1 MAPTVFYLTPL
12 PAVGELAVL
21 DGKEGHHAATVRR
34 IRVGERLLLSDG
46 AGGLAD
52 TVVVGA
58 EKNRLELTVQ
68 SRTDMPRATPTVT
81 LVQALPKADRSELA
95 IELATEA
102 GIDAVVPWQSAR
114 CVARWEGPKATKG
127 VARWRSTAAEAAK
140 QSRRAYIPEVSE
152 LHDSRSVY
160 ALVHRIVAG
169 GGIVA
174 VLHEAA
180 TSAFRD
186 LPFDSVPEVAIV
198 VGPEGGLD
206 DREIAALTEA
216 GATPVVLGPTVLRTS
231 TAGAVAL
238 GALGVLTTR
247 WAQLPPDFPNA

>member
-1 MAPTVFYLTPL
+1 MAPTVFYLSPL
-12 PAVGELAVL
+12 PQVGELAVL

-34 IRVGERLLLSDG
+34 IRVGERVLLGDG

-52 TVVVGA
+52 TVVSAA

-68 SRTDMPRATPTVT
+68 SRSEMPPPTPAVT

-95 IELATEA
+95 VELATEA
-102 GIDAVVPWQSAR
+102 GVDAVVPWQSSR
-114 CVARWEGPKATKG
+114 CVARWEGPKAVKG
-127 VARWRSTAAEAAK
+127 VAKWRSTAAEAAK
-140 QSRRAYIPEVSE
+140 QSRRAYIPEVAE

-160 ALVHRIVAG
+160 ALVGDIVER

-174 VLHEAA
+174 VLHEEA

-186 LPFDSVPEVAIV
+186 LPFGEVPEVAIV

-206 DREIAALTEA
+206 DREVAALTEA

-238 GALGVLTTR
+238 GALGVLTSR
-247 WAQLPPDFPNA
+247 WTQLPPDFQTA

>member
-81 LVQALPKADRSELA
+81 LIQALPKADRSELA

-160 ALVHRIVAG
+160 
-169 GGIVA
+169 
-174 VLHEAA
+174 
-180 TSAFRD
+180 
-186 LPFDSVPEVAIV
+186 
-198 VGPEGGLD
+198 
-206 DREIAALTEA
+206 
-216 GATPVVLGPTVLRTS
+216 
-231 TAGAVAL
+231 
-238 GALGVLTTR
+238 
-247 WAQLPPDFPNA
+247 

>member
-1 MAPTVFYLTPL
+1 MAPTVFYLSPL
-12 PAVGELAVL
+12 PQVGELAVL

-34 IRVGERLLLSDG
+34 IRVGERVLLGDG

-52 TVVVGA
+52 TVVSAA

-68 SRTDMPRATPTVT
+68 SRSEMPPPTPAVT

-95 IELATEA
+95 VELATEA
-102 GIDAVVPWQSAR
+102 GVDAVVPWQSSR
-114 CVARWEGPKATKG
+114 CVARWEGPKAVKG
-127 VARWRSTAAEAAK
+127 VAKWRSTAAETAK
-140 QSRRAYIPEVSE
+140 QSRRAYIPEVAE

-160 ALVHRIVAG
+160 ALVGDIVER

-174 VLHEAA
+174 VLHEEA

-186 LPFDSVPEVAIV
+186 LPFGEVPEVAIV

-206 DREIAALTEA
+206 DREVAALTEA

-238 GALGVLTTR
+238 GALGVLTSR
-247 WAQLPPDFPNA
+247 WTQLPPDFQTA

>member
-1 MAPTVFYLTPL
+1 MAPTVFYLSPL
-12 PAVGELAVL
+12 PQVGELAVL

-34 IRVGERLLLSDG
+34 IRVGERVLLGDG

-52 TVVVGA
+52 TVVSAA

-68 SRTDMPRATPTVT
+68 SRSEMPPPTPAVT

-95 IELATEA
+95 VELATEA
-102 GIDAVVPWQSAR
+102 GVDAVVPWQSSR
-114 CVARWEGPKATKG
+114 CVARWEGPKAVKG
-127 VARWRSTAAEAAK
+127 VAKWRSTAAEAAK
-140 QSRRAYIPEVSE
+140 QSRRAYIPEVAE

-160 ALVHRIVAG
+160 ALVGDIVER

-174 VLHEAA
+174 VLHEEA
-180 TSAFRD
+180 TSPFRD
-186 LPFDSVPEVAIV
+186 LPFGEVPEVAIV

-206 DREIAALTEA
+206 DREVAALTAA

-238 GALGVLTTR
+238 GALGVLTSR
-247 WAQLPPDFPNA
+247 WTQLPPDFQTA

>member
-1 MAPTVFYLTPL
+1 MAPTVFYLSPL
-12 PAVGELAVL
+12 PQVGELAVL

-34 IRVGERLLLSDG
+34 IRVGERVLLGDG

-52 TVVVGA
+52 TVVSAA

-68 SRTDMPRATPTVT
+68 SRSEMPPPTPAVT

-95 IELATEA
+95 VELATEA
-102 GIDAVVPWQSAR
+102 GIDAVVPWQSSR
-114 CVARWEGPKATKG
+114 CVARWEGPKAVKG
-127 VARWRSTAAEAAK
+127 VAKWRSTAAEAAK
-140 QSRRAYIPEVSE
+140 QSRRAYIPEVAE

-160 ALVHRIVAG
+160 ALVGDIVER

-174 VLHEAA
+174 VLHEEA

-186 LPFDSVPEVAIV
+186 LPFGEVPEVAIV

-206 DREIAALTEA
+206 DREVAALTEA

-238 GALGVLTTR
+238 GALGVLTSR
-247 WAQLPPDFPNA
+247 WTQLPPDFQTA